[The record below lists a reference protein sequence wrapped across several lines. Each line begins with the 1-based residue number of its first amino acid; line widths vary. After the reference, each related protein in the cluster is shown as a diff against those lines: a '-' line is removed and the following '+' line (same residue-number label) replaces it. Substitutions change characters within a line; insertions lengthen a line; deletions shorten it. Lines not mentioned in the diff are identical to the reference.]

1 MPAQLHLRGQPARR
15 HAVDK
20 AKIDRLGLA
29 SLLGSHGVKRDFKD
43 FGGGRSVHISPFIK
57 GLEQPSIRRQMGH
70 NAQFDL

>member
-1 MPAQLHLRGQPARR
+1 MPAQMQLLGQPERR

-29 SLLGSHGVKRDFKD
+29 SLLGGHGVQRDFKD
-43 FGGGRSVHISPFIK
+43 FRGGRGVHISPLIK
-57 GLEQPSIRRQMGH
+57 GLEQPRIRRQMGH